1 MVQMKDSSSAALKA
15 AMTAASMAAH
25 WAALTVFSMAV
36 KSENKTAAMMV
47 ALMAVVLAMT
57 KAA

>member
-1 MVQMKDSSSAALKA
+1 MTDLSSAALKA

-57 KAA
+57 TAA